1 MNDAFL
7 DNPIYSVVSAA
18 DILDVSPSTLW
29 RWLDGDPDSKTSL
42 PVIRPEST
50 GSKEVTWGEFVEAAF
65 LCQYRRRGKIPLR
78 EIRKFVTKL
87 RETKGVLYPLASR
100 QPWVGAG
107 RHLLL
112 ELQKSSNL
120 PEKLWLIAITTE
132 QLVLA
137 PAAEAFYERLDWKG
151 DLAVAWRPHAE
162 EKSPVRCRPTH
173 RFGRPSIKGIS
184 TEAIFGHV
192 DGGESAKDVAE
203 QFDLQEDEVRWA
215 CSYEQSRLARKA
227 A

>member
-1 MNDAFL
+1 MNAAFL

-18 DILDVSPSTLW
+18 DILDVSSSTLW
-29 RWLDGDPDSKTSL
+29 RWLDGDPNSKTSL
-42 PVIRPEST
+42 PVIRPEPT

-65 LCQYRRRGKIPLR
+65 LCQYRFKRVPLR

-87 RETKGVLYPLASR
+87 RETSGARYPLACR
-100 QPWVGAG
+100 KPWVGGG
-107 RHLLL
+107 RRLLL

-120 PEKLWLIAITTE
+120 PERSWLIAITTE
-132 QLVLA
+132 QLMLA
-137 PAAEAFYERLDWKG
+137 PAAEAFYERLDWKD
-151 DLAVAWRPHAE
+151 DLAVAWKPHAE

-173 RFGRPSIKGIS
+173 SFGRPSIKGIS

-192 DGGESAKDVAE
+192 EGGESEDDVAD
-203 QFDLQEDEVRWA
+203 QFNLKKMDVRWA
-215 CSYEQSRLARKA
+215 CSYEQSRLAHKA